1 MTTAEIRALLSLLDD
16 PDPEI
21 AAHVHHRLE
30 ALGEAVIPVVEEI
43 WESSLDPDEQHRLED
58 LVHRLQFEGLQRRL
72 ATWKENGATDLLE
85 GMWLV
90 NQFQYPDADLAALH
104 RGLDEY
110 YYEAWVMLRPDMHP
124 FDQIKALNYV
134 LFRQARFAANTQHFH
149 SPANSMLSRVL
160 ESRRGNP
167 LTLCVIYLLLA
178 RRLGMPLHGVNLPNL
193 FILTWKP
200 PGGAGTGHAQ
210 FYVNAYNRGLLL
222 TREDIATYVQ
232 QLGLPES
239 DIYFEP
245 CSNLDIV
252 RRAFRNLSL
261 SYDKLNEPEKA
272 GEVNLLLDV
281 LGEERAAPSA
291 DPDADDEE
299 EHEDGEE

>member
-1 MTTAEIRALLSLLDD
+1 MTTAEIKALLSLLDD

-21 AAHVHHRLE
+21 AAHVHHRIA

-43 WESSLDPDEQHRLED
+43 WEASLDPEEQHRLEE

-72 ATWKENGATDLLE
+72 AAWKEGGGEDLLE
-85 GMWLV
+85 GMVLV
-90 NQFQYPDADLAALH
+90 NQYQYPDVDRAALH
-104 RGLDEY
+104 RALDEY
-110 YYEAWVMLRPDMHP
+110 YYEAWVMLRPDLHP

-134 LFRQARFAANTQHFH
+134 LFRQARFAANTQNFH
-149 SPANSMLSRVL
+149 SPANSVLSRVL

-200 PGGAGTGHAQ
+200 VGGAGTGEAQ

-239 DIYFEP
+239 EIYFEP
-245 CSNLDIV
+245 CSNVDIV
-252 RRAFRNLSL
+252 RRAFRNLAL
-261 SYDKLNEPEKA
+261 SFEKLNEPEKA
-272 GEVNLLLDV
+272 GEVHLLLDV
-281 LGEERAAPSA
+281 LGEEHAAPGGGPEEEDEDTS
-291 DPDADDEE
+291 DDE
-299 EHEDGEE
+299 